1 MSGEGADVDMRQ
13 RSASPSHRFMV
24 TSGVEV
30 VFPRRTNAERTRMAK
45 QVIAESPIHS
55 DHPEPLWVQAV
66 NLIKAEI
73 ASGALAPG
81 MRLPPERL
89 LCQQLGISRVTLRK
103 ALLELV
109 DERILSSSHG
119 RGWYVGAGAVAK
131 EWPNSLE
138 SFSETAERMGL
149 AASSRVLSQLSG
161 AASFDEA
168 EPLAIAPGAPV
179 FRLVRIRLLDGV
191 PIALDSSV
199 VPVAMLGDL
208 NDVDFSTA
216 SLYAQLD
223 AAGHSPERADSTIE
237 AREADARA
245 AEHLGCGLGKPLL
258 VMNQVAHTHD
268 GRAVALSTIEYVGDR
283 YRLRTFFARNSSNGR

>member
-1 MSGEGADVDMRQ
+1 
-13 RSASPSHRFMV
+13 
-24 TSGVEV
+24 
-30 VFPRRTNAERTRMAK
+30 MAK
-45 QVIAESPIHS
+45 QLQSESPIRS

-66 NLIKAEI
+66 NLIKADI
-73 ASGALAPG
+73 ASGALTPG

-119 RGWYVGAGAVAK
+119 RGWYVGDGAVAK

-149 AASSRVLSQLSG
+149 AASSVVLEQKS
-161 AASFDEA
+161 APASFDEA
-168 EPLAIAPGAPV
+168 ELLAIAPGTPV

-199 VPVAMLGDL
+199 IPVSMLGDI
-208 NDVDFSTA
+208 DGVDFATD

-223 AAGHSPERADSTIE
+223 LAGHSPERADSTIE
-237 AREADARA
+237 AREADERA
-245 AEHLGCGLGKPLL
+245 AQHLGYGIGKPLL
-258 VMNQVAHTHD
+258 VMNQVAHTKD

-283 YRLRTFFARNSSNGR
+283 YRLRTFFARNGAAGR

>member
-1 MSGEGADVDMRQ
+1 MPKQLTAD
-13 RSASPSHRFMV
+13 
-24 TSGVEV
+24 
-30 VFPRRTNAERTRMAK
+30 
-45 QVIAESPIHS
+45 SPIRS

-66 NLIKAEI
+66 DHIKAEI
-73 ASGALAPG
+73 ASGALTPG

-119 RGWYVGAGAVAK
+119 RGWYVGDGAVAK

-149 AASSRVLSQLSG
+149 AASSIVVEQLS
-161 AASFDEA
+161 APASFDEA
-168 EPLAIAPGAPV
+168 ERLAIAPGTPV

-208 NDVDFSTA
+208 ADVDFATA
-216 SLYAQLD
+216 SLYAELD
-223 AAGHSPERADSTIE
+223 SAGHPPERADSTIE

-245 AEHLGCGLGKPLL
+245 AELLGCGIGKPLL
-258 VMNQVAHTHD
+258 VMNQVAHTKD

-283 YRLRTFFARNSSNGR
+283 YRLRTFFARNAANGR

>member
-1 MSGEGADVDMRQ
+1 
-13 RSASPSHRFMV
+13 
-24 TSGVEV
+24 
-30 VFPRRTNAERTRMAK
+30 MAK
-45 QVIAESPIHS
+45 QLQSESPIRS

-66 NLIKAEI
+66 NLIKADI
-73 ASGALAPG
+73 ASGALTPG

-119 RGWYVGAGAVAK
+119 RGWYVGDGAVAK

-149 AASSRVLSQLSG
+149 AASSVVLEQKN
-161 AASFDEA
+161 APASFDEA
-168 EPLAIAPGAPV
+168 ELLAIAPGTPV
-179 FRLVRIRLLDGV
+179 FHLVRIRLLDGV

-199 VPVAMLGDL
+199 IPVSMLGDI
-208 NDVDFSTA
+208 DGVDFATH

-223 AAGHSPERADSTIE
+223 TAGHSPERADSTIE
-237 AREADARA
+237 AREADERA
-245 AEHLGCGLGKPLL
+245 AQHLGYGIGKPLL
-258 VMNQVAHTHD
+258 VMNQVAHTKD

-283 YRLRTFFARNSSNGR
+283 YRLRTFFARNGAAGR